1 MSATASATDNAP
13 ESPASAIVPV
23 VASDNARP
31 RTSGTTKPASTGAH
45 KDPPKEDHALSS
57 AQKKRLDA
65 LQRLCN
71 QGTYTPA
78 ECAAKR
84 QAIIQGGP

>member
-1 MSATASATDNAP
+1 MASEAP
-13 ESPASAIVPV
+13 PEGTSSAIVPV
-23 VASDNARP
+23 VAEGTSRP
-31 RTSGTTKPASTGAH
+31 RTSGTTKPATTGGAH
-45 KDPPKEDHALSS
+45 KEPAKEDHALSS

-84 QAIIQGGP
+84 QAIIQGAP